1 MGEREKKL
9 KVLHRIAR
17 ALNEEGA
24 LWALGGS
31 LLLYFKGRVDD
42 FHDIDIMA
50 GEADIERVKRRLCA
64 LGELLPPKPKPG
76 YKTRHFLEFI
86 IDGVE
91 VDVMAG
97 FVIVKD
103 GVDYDCSLRPE
114 QVAEQISL
122 KGERIPLQRLSDWR
136 RYYELMG
143 RPEKA
148 RLAAE

>member
-1 MGEREKKL
+1 MDEREKKL
-9 KVLHRIAR
+9 KVLRRIAR
-17 ALNEEGA
+17 ALNEEGV

-31 LLLYFKGRVDD
+31 LLLYFKGRAYT

-50 GEADIERVKRRLCA
+50 GEGDIETVKRRLCA
-64 LGELLPPKPKPG
+64 LGELLPQKPNPG
-76 YKTRHFLEFI
+76 YKTRHFLEFV

-114 QVAEQISL
+114 QVAEHISL
-122 KGERIPLQRLSDWR
+122 DGENIPLQRLSDWR

-148 RLAAE
+148 ALAAE

>member
-1 MGEREKKL
+1 MDEREKKL
-9 KVLHRIAR
+9 KVLCRIAR
-17 ALNEEGA
+17 ALNEEGV

-31 LLLYFKGRVDD
+31 LLLYFKGRTDD

-50 GEADIERVKRRLCA
+50 GEADIETVKRRLLA
-64 LGELLPPKPKPG
+64 LGELLPSKQNPE

-103 GVDYDCSLRPE
+103 GEDYDCSLLPE
-114 QVAEQISL
+114 QVAERISL
-122 KGERIPLQRLSDWR
+122 NGEDIPLQRLGDWR

-143 RPEKA
+143 RSEKA
-148 RLAAE
+148 QLAAE

>member
-1 MGEREKKL
+1 MDEREKKL
-9 KVLHRIAR
+9 EVLCRIAH

-31 LLLYFKGRVDD
+31 LLLYFKGRTDT

-50 GEADIERVKRRLCA
+50 GEADIETVKRRLCA

-76 YKTRHFLEFI
+76 YKTRHFLEFV

-97 FVIVKD
+97 FVIVKE
-103 GVDYDCSLRPE
+103 GVDYDCSLLPE
-114 QVAEQISL
+114 QVAEHISL
-122 KGERIPLQRLSDWR
+122 EGEDIPLQSLSDWR

-148 RLAAE
+148 KLASE

>member
-1 MGEREKKL
+1 MDEREKKL
-9 KVLHRIAR
+9 KVLCRIAR
-17 ALNEEGA
+17 ALNEEGV

-31 LLLYFKGRVDD
+31 LLLYFKGRTGD

-50 GEADIERVKRRLCA
+50 GETDIETVKRRLCA
-64 LGELLPPKPKPG
+64 LGELLPKKPNPG

-103 GVDYDCSLRPE
+103 GKDYDCSLLPE
-114 QVAEQISL
+114 QVAEHISL
-122 KGERIPLQRLSDWR
+122 EGEDIPLQSLGDWR

-148 RLAAE
+148 ALAE